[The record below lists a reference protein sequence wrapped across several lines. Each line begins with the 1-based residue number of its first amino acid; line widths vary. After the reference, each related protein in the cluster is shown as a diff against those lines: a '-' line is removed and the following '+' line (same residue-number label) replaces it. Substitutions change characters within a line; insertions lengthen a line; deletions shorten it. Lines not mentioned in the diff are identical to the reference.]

1 MNKYDVIVVGGGHA
15 GCEAALASARS
26 GVETLL
32 ITMDKE
38 WLACM
43 PCNPAIG
50 GIAKSHLVV
59 ELDSLG
65 GEMARNS
72 DYTGIQFR
80 QLNTRKGPAV
90 RANRIQC
97 DKIAY
102 SARMSHICSKTPH
115 LVVLE
120 ASVHHIWVSNGSLR
134 GVILADGS
142 SLYATAVIV
151 TPGTSLNGRIHIG
164 DEVRPGGRSDS
175 ESADNLSTS
184 LKALGLSMSR
194 LKTGTPP
201 RLHRDSIDYAC
212 MERQPGDKPPP
223 FLSWKGARDYHL
235 FHVEQSSEFP
245 SKSQLFHVEQS
256 PSPSQPWSV
265 GQQQVDCFLTHTTE
279 QTHRIISDNLN
290 RSALYQGNITG
301 TGVRYC
307 PSIEDKIVKFPDKQS
322 HHVFIEPEGRD
333 SPLIYP
339 NGTSNSF
346 PRDIQEQLIHSIPG
360 LERATFME
368 WAYAIEYDFVDPTQL
383 LHSLECKGVEGLFL
397 AGQINGT
404 TGYEEA
410 AAQGFVAGINAAR
423 RVRGE
428 GAWTLGRNEA
438 YIGVLIDDLVTRG
451 TDEPYRMFT
460 SRAEHRL
467 ILRQDNARFRLADHA
482 DMLGIIDP
490 TQLSQTR
497 KHACMIQQEGDR
509 LRTERAGPKT
519 LEELLRRPD
528 VSYRD
533 LPDPDLSLP
542 PSVIEQVEIS
552 VKYAGYIARELGQI
566 EKQVDREALLIPSGM
581 DYWSITTISYEGR
594 EKMDRIRPRSIAQAS
609 RIPGVTPADLAILSI
624 AIHRHHP
631 KSI

>member
-1 MNKYDVIVVGGGHA
+1 MKHYDVIVVGGGHA

-26 GVETLL
+26 GVTTLL
-32 ITMDKE
+32 ITMDRH

-80 QLNTRKGPAV
+80 QLNTKKGPAV

-102 SARMSHICSKTPH
+102 SARMAHICSTTLH
-115 LVVLE
+115 LEVME
-120 ASVHHIWVSNGSLR
+120 AAVYHIWVDKGVTR
-134 GVILADGS
+134 GVILSDGT
-142 SLYATAVIV
+142 SLSAKAVVV

-164 DEVRPGGRSDS
+164 TEVIAGGRRDS
-175 ESADNLSTS
+175 GSADELSSS
-184 LKALGLSMSR
+184 LQSLGLAMSR

-201 RLHRDSIDYAC
+201 RLHRDSLDYSR
-212 MERQPGDKPPP
+212 MDRQPGDNPPP
-223 FLSWKGARDYHL
+223 FLSWQA
-235 FHVEQSSEFP
+235 
-245 SKSQLFHVEQS
+245 SKDAALFHVEQS
-256 PSPSQPWSV
+256 PGSPQPDPLFHVEHSPLSPWPV
-265 GQQQVDCFLTHTTE
+265 GQDQVDCYLTHTTD
-279 QTHRIISDNLN
+279 QTHQIIADNIG
-290 RSALYQGNITG
+290 RSALYEGNITG

-307 PSIEDKIVKFPDKQS
+307 PSIEDKIVKFPDNKS
-322 HHVFIEPEGRD
+322 HHVFIEPEGRQ
-333 SPLIYP
+333 SNLIYP
-339 NGTSNSF
+339 NGTSNSL
-346 PRDIQEQLIHSIPG
+346 PREVQRELIHSIPG
-360 LERATFME
+360 LEQAEFLE

-383 LHSLECKGVEGLFL
+383 THSLSCKQIEGLFL

-423 RVRGE
+423 LTRGE
-428 GAWTLGRNEA
+428 SPWTLTRSEA

-482 DMLGIIDP
+482 GLLGIIRP
-490 TQLSQTR
+490 EQLDQTR
-497 KHACMIQQEGDR
+497 QDASCVRQELER
-509 LRTERAGPKT
+509 LSKERVGPKT
-519 LEELLRRPD
+519 LEELLRRPNM
-528 VSYRD
+528 SYDD
-533 LPDPDLSLP
+533 LPTPDRSLSRE
-542 PSVIEQVEIS
+542 VVEQVEIA
-552 VKYAGYIARELGQI
+552 VKYAGYISREELQI
-566 EKQVDREALLIPSGM
+566 EKQKGREGRVIPPEF
-581 DYWSITTISYEGR
+581 DYWALTTISYESR
-594 EKMDRIRPRSIAQAS
+594 EKLDRIRPTTIGQAG
-609 RIPGVTPADLAILSI
+609 RVPGVNPSDLAILSV
-624 AIHRHHP
+624 AVHRDQA
-631 KSI
+631 